1 MNFTF
6 DELKLA
12 RDRGY
17 SDDEIWN
24 TLASEDEE
32 ISLAKQRGYS
42 IEEVTSILSGQPIP
56 ESFAKPIQ
64 DEGTS
69 FAKEIG
75 QLGPAFIESI
85 GRPLESM
92 GETADVLG
100 MSGIAS
106 ALKGAI
112 TEPENYESASSRFAE
127 PKPGDSSFLGFA
139 WQYAPR
145 AAVEQAGQ
153 LVGSMATR
161 AAGGLAGAP
170 LGPAGIATGAFLG
183 PAIFEAA
190 QIIGPVAKERAM
202 NNGREVPNGQ
212 DLAVGTLTA
221 LGSGALNAI
230 GAKYLPGGEKATGK
244 FFKRVATGFLGE
256 APTEAAQSIVEQ
268 TGGTAFTEKGTQ
280 INLKQAAAEGIIGG
294 TSGSAINAVLYPFTP
309 YKPQEKKIVTQEE
322 AAELDIE
329 GKSNAEAINLT
340 TPVGDVETKQNL
352 SKIKELESY
361 KASNDVLLSALEPN
375 EPEAQQ
381 INLENAAIDKEI
393 SKLKGG
399 VINAMGVTPVTSVE
413 EEQVRLARE
422 IGAPIEEA
430 PAEVAPAKVSEPITR
445 RAELPRMPGIEEQTP
460 EITYG
465 GQLGLFDPFAGVGR
479 RPVAPAIE
487 EAAPVAEGG
496 ATMASQ
502 IVPQEVLEVFSEN
515 QPLMERIRRDAL
527 EKKGGSLQT
536 YTTASVRTKGVPK
549 SQIQSITNKV
559 LKQLGESPTI
569 VEVEDAITNEVENT
583 ASFKEKKKSDEIKL
597 QSALQRTGETYELD
611 VAIQDYKNKQVELER
626 TQKSI
631 LATPAL
637 RRMERVGAKNNLE
650 ESKQKLI
657 AIAEK
662 AAPVEPTTPTP
673 VTEQA
678 APAEAPAPEGA
689 PIQRDVTKPEQMS
702 FEEYKSA
709 FNKAQKNLIDAESK
723 LDKINKEE
731 FPKSVKAQLNQSER
745 RRKIENEIKVA
756 TQNLESYGG
765 ESVQQGVLYKAL
777 SENKPVNADVF
788 DKLKYSSLPEGY
800 VKQGELYVYQPTP
813 AVSETITEPT
823 QPTPLDRSQIGTA
836 TEESVET
843 QRLREN
849 IKSAKGVIQSQRI
862 KISIENGSFV
872 RSVIDAAEM
881 GNSFPNKGKAQ
892 LDFENLPQTASIDR
906 IKLPKLKKKSPEEA
920 AQPLISDDDTRWVLG
935 GILFDPDKNVVIS
948 TNGRAIVVLPSE
960 VSGKRRIVAARNI
973 KSQNIKKGDLIEGNY
988 PNWAQVIPSY
998 GKDVPKTSLDIEEA
1012 RKAST
1017 VLSLINKSFGL
1028 PHYKIMIG
1036 DAKLDPEYVL
1046 KSINALVESGATAIT
1061 AQVKNKMEPILFT
1074 GDNGSIAIVMPMR
1087 ASVENGYRLGAAPVK
1102 PTQPEAKPA
1111 KKDVRKMA
1119 AVSEDISPVPQDN
1132 QKQTLEEEATT
1143 FFGGTMPEK
1152 LVILNDSTDPDYQF
1166 KAGYDTNTGQIILN
1180 QAYIGKDENVADI
1193 LTHELGHFAWGDKG
1207 VQTAF
1212 QDFWNGLSESDKQ
1225 EVNDVVNS
1233 YYSEEDQQ
1241 IQMEEAQV
1249 RAFAKL
1255 ANRNKSTWTKFV
1267 DAVKRVL
1274 NRLLGTKFNLSDRGA
1289 GAVLAA
1295 AMKQFQSG
1303 ERIVR
1308 EINSGVLKTAETAQD
1323 ARFAELEARAKAGD
1337 KEAEAEAQRMVDEA
1351 AKAAGYLPHA
1361 DFRDSHRAPSGP
1373 FSADEEVKNGDAD
1386 ASLVQVARGTHN
1398 QPDDYF
1404 DPRVGPRYYS
1414 YQDKAGMEAFRAI
1427 RAAMDKIQRGK
1438 KAFVT
1443 VYRAVPIDI
1452 KNARLEN
1459 RDWVTPSK
1467 TYAID
1472 HGESRFGEGEY
1483 RIIKESVRAENL
1495 FWDGNDIRE
1504 WGKDDSQNYF
1514 YKNTENNIKLADPFT
1529 YDDAG
1534 NLIPLSQRFR
1544 ATSPDIRRM
1553 AAERITGKSQVAGI
1567 QGIGAEKDTPKGINA
1582 KTEEIIRKKVFSAAE
1597 VSDNNTKKAWT
1608 WIERMDS
1615 VNPESFQNA
1624 QAVNEFTR
1632 ETMQDVDTQEVV
1644 KQTIGAIKLKNELYT
1659 YAIKLAAQGK
1669 PQMLQHL
1676 LNTRLALTGAGIVQ
1690 GDQGLLLQAEQS
1702 LKNAITH
1709 ASEAEQE
1716 GFFTIAAQQFFDTS
1730 KPTKEQVQ
1738 QIKDIFNRVKQTKI
1752 DQEKE
1757 LMDEI
1762 EEVGKAAGVEL
1773 PKIIEK
1779 ELTNSPALDPMVLA
1793 IQNLQRTQ
1801 GGTILTQ
1808 YIPFSQKA
1816 KDIREGVQKIIKG
1829 GITGFRDSLV
1839 KTAANGLEVGFW
1851 KTMANTENK
1860 PGPLGELDSYMNREL
1875 AKIVKDTLV
1884 GLGLKGEP
1892 PNTKMGIIEQVA
1904 SILNEASFSQDKAQA
1919 ADKNI
1924 RASIEAKRQAEL
1936 EGANAQQEAAVN
1948 AKYDQILLAWDES
1961 MSRQLEMPISNTL
1974 LRRLLLAELREG
1986 NSSIAELADLMESDP
2001 VIGASRQDRL
2011 VNAVVSKVAGVTFEG
2026 QPSRDYTTLTNY
2038 LSEVLESMIQ
2048 TKIEKNKA
2056 GKNANSVKRK
2066 ASGSPE
2072 SQAQSQIDKLAKVQ
2086 ADPTIFGEKQIDPVR
2101 TAVADALSLKLNIGF
2116 SAQETANIKRTWKG
2130 SYVADPN
2137 QKGLPTSF
2145 MLTMQRLGVK
2155 EETADVL
2162 ANIVWNQ
2169 IEVNAMNR
2177 QMELVNK
2184 SVEFGPIGGMVQSIL
2199 DTPLYE
2205 QQDPEWRKNVI
2216 KDYIKNAGVDPR
2228 RIDSIASLF
2237 DLSLRKRFAQ
2247 AQEKAAE
2254 KAAKGIK
2261 GGLTPNSKRA
2271 LEKFLK
2277 AIRAQVL
2284 DPGKDV
2290 AKAFGEQMGWKGFT
2304 PEQLVKLN
2312 ELDAI
2317 FSDETRTDAERAA
2330 TLEKI
2335 NNLIDEVSAPVSV
2348 KDVLSSFYVGNALM
2362 RFTTFAV
2369 QAFDPAAFATF
2380 NLAIDTLRNVTSPS
2394 QLWAA
2399 WSNYGQALTNLFR
2412 ETAFSFGNDTLRSG
2426 RMIDYLDNQDRASK
2440 KLWKQ
2445 AGAKWNA
2452 GNYQGAFKDGLF
2464 GYTYLTFRTLKA
2476 LDDGAYSLLV
2486 TSTLPRY
2493 VDTALKMAKVPKD
2506 KRLGVMRDIQQ
2517 GRQLDIKQM
2526 IADGVDKND
2535 AVVYANER
2543 MMAAVTRELGKLNIP
2558 AQDVINSAINDAL
2571 SRIGKTRFTE
2581 DIIDSDKKEIKD
2593 RGFLSSPLL
2602 KFYEGAAQAA
2612 QKSGSESQKIFYRIL
2627 FGFPLIPARIFN
2639 VAAGYTPLTLYR
2651 HLPGLANR
2659 YELTYGT
2666 AIQRRQRLVEQLSGA
2681 AVLLPLL
2688 VLRSLSLDD
2697 EDEKEKGFGIYITG
2711 QGPRKSMDK
2720 ETWAQ
2725 WNKKFQPYSISY
2737 YQGGKRLA
2745 SIDAKSSG
2753 PLSVLIY
2760 TLGAI
2765 DDWQIRRKQE
2775 GLKTG
2780 KRDWDDVEEKASVFQ
2795 AMLGLAGSFILTTAR
2810 RSPTTGVMQ
2819 GLVDFQRF
2827 PDDPLAAL
2835 AADASFSAMPA
2846 VPVLGAGVVKN
2857 LSDFFSEPMDR
2868 TTKEGAIY
2876 ANMPIVGPL
2885 LGKPALN
2892 GYGQTLGELHFS
2904 EKLKKSFGV
2913 PFTLLKGQSPDDM
2926 KLMTLTFKFGNGPEF
2941 LRRQDV
2947 ENALQSSLSDE
2958 EWYLAAKTYGEENR
2972 AYAIKDFDN
2981 LMKDDPKTFAKIM
2994 SNYARGSK
3002 EIAIQAVE
3010 KYRKR

>member
-6 DELKLA
+6 EDLDALRKEGYTDDQISSVLQQEDSSIGDVLKE
-12 RDRGY
+12 GY
-17 SDDEIWN
+17 
-24 TLASEDEE
+24 TLEQ
-32 ISLAKQRGYS
+32 I
-42 IEEVTSILSGQPIP
+42 TSVISGQPIP

-92 GETADVLG
+92 GETAEALG

-112 TEPENYESASSRFAE
+112 TEPENYESASSSFAE

-230 GAKYLPGGEKATGK
+230 GAKYLPGGEEATGK

-256 APTEAAQSIVEQ
+256 APTEFGQSIVEQ
-268 TGGTAFTEKGTQ
+268 AGGTAFTEKGTQ

-309 YKPQEKKIVTQEE
+309 DKPQDRKIVTQEE

-393 SKLKGG
+393 SKLKGS
-399 VINAMGVTPVTSVE
+399 VINAMGVPPVTSVE

-430 PAEVAPAKVSEPITR
+430 PVVEAPAPVVEAPAEVAPAQVSEPITPI
-445 RAELPRMPGIEEQTP
+445 AELPPAPVAEE
-460 EITYG
+460 
-465 GQLGLFDPFAGVGR
+465 
-479 RPVAPAIE
+479 VAPAIE
-487 EAAPVAEGG
+487 EAAPVETVTPAPTTLIADQADPNAPARATEPAPPRPTKETGGKDWRAKKDAWDEQYGDMRNGGRTHNDDGSVYQPTFYDTTITEIINSGILQSSEGTFSALG
-496 ATMASQ
+496 VSSQ
-502 IVPQEVLEVFSEN
+502 LNMV
-515 QPLMERIRRDAL
+515 DAL
-527 EKKGGSLQT
+527 KLLLNDGWQW
-536 YTTASVRTKGVPK
+536 
-549 SQIQSITNKV
+549 
-559 LKQLGESPTI
+559 
-569 VEVEDAITNEVENT
+569 DAE
-583 ASFKEKKKSDEIKL
+583 
-597 QSALQRTGETYELD
+597 QRRMVNPANPSE
-611 VAIQDYKNKQVELER
+611 
-626 TQKSI
+626 
-631 LATPAL
+631 TPAQGYIRL
-637 RRMERVGAKNNLE
+637 T
-650 ESKQKLI
+650 
-657 AIAEK
+657 
-662 AAPVEPTTPTP
+662 TTPTPAP

-678 APAEAPAPEGA
+678 TPAETPAPEVA
-689 PIQRDVTKPEQMS
+689 PALERTTAGKQIIKQAEESGVNVAELNIIESAIQQIDNPQSSIIPE
-702 FEEYKSA
+702 A
-709 FNKAQKNLIDAESK
+709 TTAEAIQY
-723 LDKINKEE
+723 L
-731 FPKSVKAQLNQSER
+731 QY
-745 RRKIENEIKVA
+745 
-756 TQNLESYGG
+756 T
-765 ESVQQGVLYKAL
+765 
-777 SENKPVNADVF
+777 
-788 DKLKYSSLPEGY
+788 PEGTS
-800 VKQGELYVYQPTP
+800 VIDHLRNLSQLKDKRDAGIKKRATAILEKLIPTP

-823 QPTPLDRSQIGTA
+823 QPTTLDRSQIGTA

-849 IKSAKGVIQSQRI
+849 IKSAKGVIQSQII
-862 KISIENGSFV
+862 KLSIYDGSFV
-872 RSVIDAAEM
+872 RSAIDAAEM

-920 AQPLISDDDTRWVLG
+920 AQPLISDDDGRWVLG
-935 GILFDPDKNVVIS
+935 GVLFDPDKNVVVS
-948 TNGRAIVVLPSE
+948 TNGRAIVVLPTE

-973 KSQNIKKGDLIEGNY
+973 KSQNIKKGDLIEENY
-988 PNWAQVIPSY
+988 PNWQKIIPRY
-998 GKDVPKTSLDIEEA
+998 GKNVPKTSLDIEEA

-1028 PHYKIMIG
+1028 DHYKIMIG
-1036 DAKLDPEYVL
+1036 DAKLDPKYVL
-1046 KSINALVESGATAIT
+1046 KSINALVESGATTIT
-1061 AQVKNKMEPILFT
+1061 AQVKNGMEPVLFT
-1074 GDNGSIAIVMPMR
+1074 GDNGAIAVVMPMQ
-1087 ASVENGYRLGAAPVK
+1087 SVAENGYRLGEVTPVK
-1102 PTQPEAKPA
+1102 PTQPKAKPV
-1111 KKDVRKMA
+1111 KKGVRKMA
-1119 AVSEDISPVPQDN
+1119 AVSEDISPVPQEN
-1132 QKQTLEEEATT
+1132 QKQNLEEEATAPVLDPIGYGNALINLFPT
-1143 FFGGTMPEK
+1143 LKSAGVKAISMEESLVRLEKQWEEKQKSGKATVLDK
-1152 LVILNDSTDPDYQF
+1152 LVY
-1166 KAGYDTNTGQIILN
+1166 
-1180 QAYIGKDENVADI
+1180 
-1193 LTHELGHFAWGDKG
+1193 
-1207 VQTAF
+1207 
-1212 QDFWNGLSESDKQ
+1212 
-1225 EVNDVVNS
+1225 
-1233 YYSEEDQQ
+1233 
-1241 IQMEEAQV
+1241 
-1249 RAFAKL
+1249 L
-1255 ANRNKSTWTKFV
+1255 ANK
-1267 DAVKRVL
+1267 
-1274 NRLLGTKFNLSDRGA
+1274 
-1289 GAVLAA
+1289 
-1295 AMKQFQSG
+1295 
-1303 ERIVR
+1303 
-1308 EINSGVLKTAETAQD
+1308 
-1323 ARFAELEARAKAGD
+1323 
-1337 KEAEAEAQRMVDEA
+1337 
-1351 AKAAGYLPHA
+1351 
-1361 DFRDSHRAPSGP
+1361 
-1373 FSADEEVKNGDAD
+1373 
-1386 ASLVQVARGTHN
+1386 
-1398 QPDDYF
+1398 
-1404 DPRVGPRYYS
+1404 
-1414 YQDKAGMEAFRAI
+1414 
-1427 RAAMDKIQRGK
+1427 
-1438 KAFVT
+1438 
-1443 VYRAVPIDI
+1443 
-1452 KNARLEN
+1452 
-1459 RDWVTPSK
+1459 
-1467 TYAID
+1467 
-1472 HGESRFGEGEY
+1472 
-1483 RIIKESVRAENL
+1483 
-1495 FWDGNDIRE
+1495 
-1504 WGKDDSQNYF
+1504 
-1514 YKNTENNIKLADPFT
+1514 KNTENALAGDSVGGTWTRSDLTVAVSSKATPSAMSHEIGHAIMELEFANADQKTKDEIIAEYNKWFASTYGKDGVPSVADQRRIWEWMSESDWLDPKAPFPQEKRVASWEKYRSSFKEWFADEVAKWATTNVKPKSLIEKFFTELAAKLNKLWNAVSENFAPNKTLAMWLDSITSVSPSKVELAPKG
-1529 YDDAG
+1529 DKIE
-1534 NLIPLSQRFR
+1534 LLE
-1544 ATSPDIRRM
+1544 ATPEPSN
-1553 AAERITGKSQVAGI
+1553 AERITGKSQVAGI
-1567 QGIGAEKDTPKGINA
+1567 PGIGAEKDTPKGINA

-1608 WIERMDS
+1608 WIERLDS
-1615 VNPESFQNA
+1615 ANPESFQNA

-1669 PQMLQHL
+1669 PAMLQQL
-1676 LNTRLALTGAGIVQ
+1676 LNTKLALGSGELVQ
-1690 GDQGLLLQAEQS
+1690 GDPGRLLQAEQS
-1702 LKNAITH
+1702 LKNAIIM

-1730 KPTKEQVQ
+1730 KPTKDQVQ

-1816 KDIREGVQKIIKG
+1816 KDIREGVQKVIKS
-1829 GITGFRDSLV
+1829 GITNFRDSLV
-1839 KTAANGLEVGFW
+1839 KTAASGLEVGFW

-1904 SILNEASFSQDKAQA
+1904 SILNEASLSQDKAQA

-1924 RASIEAKRQAEL
+1924 RTSIEAKRQAEL
-1936 EGANAQQEAAVN
+1936 EGANAEQEAAVN

-1986 NSSIAELADLMESDP
+1986 NSSIAELADIMESDP
-2001 VIGASRQDRL
+2001 TIGASRQDRL
-2011 VNAVVSKVAGVTFEG
+2011 VNAVANKVAGVTFEG

-2038 LSEVLESMIQ
+2038 LSEVLDSMIQ

-2130 SYVADPN
+2130 SYAADPN

-2169 IEVNAMNR
+2169 IEANAMNR

-2184 SVEFGPIGGMVQSIL
+2184 SVEFGPIGGMVQAIL
-2199 DTPLYE
+2199 NTPLYE

-2216 KDYIKNAGVDPR
+2216 KDYLKNAGVDPR

-2254 KAAKGIK
+2254 KAAKGIR

-2284 DPGKDV
+2284 DPSKDV

-2348 KDVLSSFYVGNALM
+2348 KDVLASFYVGNALM

-2369 QAFDPAAFATF
+2369 QGFDPAAFATF

-2399 WSNYGQALTNLFR
+2399 WSNYGQALANFVR
-2412 ETAFSFGNDTLRSG
+2412 ETGFSFGNDTNRSG

-2493 VDTALKMAKVPKD
+2493 VDMALKMAKVPKD

-2517 GRQLDIKQM
+2517 ARQLDIKQM

-2543 MMAAVTRELGKLNIP
+2543 MMAAVTSELGKLNIP

-2593 RGFLSSPLL
+2593 RGFLSAPLL
-2602 KFYEGAAQAA
+2602 KFYEGAASAA

-2651 HLPGLANR
+2651 HLKPGR

-2681 AVLLPLL
+2681 AIMLPLL
-2688 VLRSLSLDD
+2688 VLRSLSLDE

-2737 YQGGKRLA
+2737 YQGGKRVA
-2745 SIDAKSSG
+2745 SIDAKAAG
-2753 PLSVLIY
+2753 PLAVMIY

-2780 KRDWDDVEEKASVFQ
+2780 KRDWDDVEQKASVFQ
-2795 AMLGLAGSFILTTAR
+2795 AMWELAGSFALTTAR

-2819 GLVDFQRF
+2819 GLVDFRRF
-2827 PDDPLAAL
+2827 PDDPLAAI

-2892 GYGQTLGELHFS
+2892 GYGQTLGELQFS

-2913 PFTLLKGQSPDDM
+2913 PFTLLKSQSPDDM